1 MQGHCLQCYG
11 QIPFEIFFPIMLCG
25 NLHEEKQLTNEAET
39 EGAHGFDLAKKTKG
53 KKGRRLDR
61 TRCCLRAW
69 REHSYWLL
77 MFM

>member
-1 MQGHCLQCYG
+1 MQGHCQHYG
-11 QIPFEIFFPIMLCG
+11 QFPFEIFFPIMLGG

-53 KKGRRLDR
+53 EKGRRLDR
-61 TRCCLRAW
+61 TRFCLRAW

>member
-1 MQGHCLQCYG
+1 MQGHCLQRYG
-11 QIPFEIFFPIMLCG
+11 QIPFEIFSRHAVGG
-25 NLHEEKQLTNEAET
+25 NLHEEKQFTNEAET

-61 TRCCLRAW
+61 TRCCLRTW